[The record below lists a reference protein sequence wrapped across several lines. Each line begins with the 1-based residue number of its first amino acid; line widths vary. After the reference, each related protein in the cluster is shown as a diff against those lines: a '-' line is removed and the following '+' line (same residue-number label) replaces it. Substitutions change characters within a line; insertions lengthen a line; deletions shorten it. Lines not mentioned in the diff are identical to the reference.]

1 MKYNVIQK
9 VMKSFQT
16 ELMTNRPKLFR
27 TALSCALSFAEV
39 VIRQVTEQSDLRILR
54 IKALL

>member
-9 VMKSFQT
+9 VMKSSQT

-27 TALSCALSFAEV
+27 TALFCVLSFAEA
-39 VIRQVTEQSDLRILR
+39 VIREATEQSDLRILR